1 MTAFIILYCYLF
13 LVWCF
18 SRNIKDN
25 DKRKEIQCIFSAC
38 GLIFLLGLHSPTLGC
53 DVAGAYVPAFERVG
67 TKPII
72 STDDSIFGFELGYMN
87 YMVLIRQ
94 ITDDPQWF
102 LFISSL
108 IIVIPIVILF
118 YKYSEN
124 VMFSIIIYTSWYL
137 YYFAFSGLRQSIAI
151 SICALAT
158 IFIFKR
164 KLLFFLIIVYIAS
177 RFHTSALFFIFTYP
191 LYNYK
196 VSNRTI
202 LIVGLLLLAVLIAAQ
217 NVMSVV
223 ADLILGADSRYS
235 SQLENSTFA
244 GFTMAIVY
252 FAFAVFQMAIS
263 SRGNNKYIVIIML
276 LTIIQST
283 GIYSQTIPRLAYYFI
298 PMFAMSFPT
307 ALNELK
313 FSVRIK
319 AQTILIVIFI
329 SFFMMQANGHYLDV
343 TPFKFFWE

>member
-13 LVWCF
+13 LAWCF

-25 DKRKEIQCIFSAC
+25 NKRKEIQCIFSAC

-102 LFISSL
+102 LFVSSL
-108 IIVIPIVILF
+108 IIVIPIVFLF

-164 KLLFFLIIVYIAS
+164 KLLFF
-177 RFHTSALFFIFTYP
+177 
-191 LYNYK
+191 
-196 VSNRTI
+196 
-202 LIVGLLLLAVLIAAQ
+202 
-217 NVMSVV
+217 
-223 ADLILGADSRYS
+223 
-235 SQLENSTFA
+235 
-244 GFTMAIVY
+244 
-252 FAFAVFQMAIS
+252 
-263 SRGNNKYIVIIML
+263 
-276 LTIIQST
+276 
-283 GIYSQTIPRLAYYFI
+283 
-298 PMFAMSFPT
+298 
-307 ALNELK
+307 
-313 FSVRIK
+313 
-319 AQTILIVIFI
+319 
-329 SFFMMQANGHYLDV
+329 
-343 TPFKFFWE
+343 